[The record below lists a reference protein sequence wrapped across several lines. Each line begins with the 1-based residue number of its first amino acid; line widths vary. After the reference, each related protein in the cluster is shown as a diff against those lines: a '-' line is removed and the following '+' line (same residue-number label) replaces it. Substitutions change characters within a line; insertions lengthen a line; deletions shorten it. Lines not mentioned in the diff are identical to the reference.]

1 MPVNT
6 YNPSVTMQT
15 QILQQCALCS
25 LTRGQQVCCMTLNE
39 VHSLT
44 AVSLGPVREAAM
56 PLATDMYGMK
66 PL

>member
-1 MPVNT
+1 
-6 YNPSVTMQT
+6 MQT
-15 QILQQCALCS
+15 QMLQQCELCS
-25 LTRGQQVCCMTLNE
+25 MRRGHQVCCMTLYE